1 MRKGKAIISVTW
13 FVLLF
18 CVVGG
23 TFLSFAASRKSISK
37 VTIQLD
43 LDLEPGEALPD
54 LEAGRDSGFNVRA
67 GNERYAATEAKWVS
81 SSSKEAEIG
90 KTYSLKVTLEAVD
103 SDAYGFSGTYKSSNV
118 TVKGGTFVSASRKGY
133 ESLVVTVKTKPVKGE
148 YEAPD
153 DAYWKDGQLGLAVWK
168 KADGV
173 SAYDVSLYRGKNEV
187 YKVKG
192 YNGTRIDF
200 YPYMTSAGTYRFK
213 VRSVPAS
220 DSAKD
225 YAKNSEWLESDELY
239 IAQESVSN
247 GSGRVDYNNENSAG
261 NQASGAVGW
270 IQEQGRWW
278 YRYPDGSFP
287 KDSWIFVGDVWYL
300 FDKDGWMLTGWQEKD
315 GNRYF
320 LDESGAMRTGWLQT
334 GDGWYFLNPDPN
346 GALGAAYRNQWLDY
360 NNRRYRL
367 DASGKMCEG
376 WTEADGNWYY
386 FYPGEG
392 HMAVN
397 TMISSFYVGE
407 DGIWR
412 K

>member
-103 SDAYGFSGTYKSSNV
+103 SDAYGFSGTYKASNV

-200 YPYMTSAGTYRFK
+200 YPYMTT
-213 VRSVPAS
+213 
-220 DSAKD
+220 
-225 YAKNSEWLESDELY
+225 
-239 IAQESVSN
+239 
-247 GSGRVDYNNENSAG
+247 
-261 NQASGAVGW
+261 
-270 IQEQGRWW
+270 
-278 YRYPDGSFP
+278 
-287 KDSWIFVGDVWYL
+287 
-300 FDKDGWMLTGWQEKD
+300 
-315 GNRYF
+315 
-320 LDESGAMRTGWLQT
+320 
-334 GDGWYFLNPDPN
+334 
-346 GALGAAYRNQWLDY
+346 
-360 NNRRYRL
+360 
-367 DASGKMCEG
+367 EG
-376 WTEADGNWYY
+376 
-386 FYPGEG
+386 
-392 HMAVN
+392 
-397 TMISSFYVGE
+397 
-407 DGIWR
+407 
-412 K
+412 